1 MWSSYILTL
10 SFEQYRKL
18 PFVHQ
23 VWTVSFVNICCFSQF
38 KGRRCFSLVIAEQ
51 LIDGKGTH
59 RDEGDINAGKR
70 ISLPED
76 ARILLT
82 WCPCGG
88 NSCCSPSPSWT
99 SSQPAQIHYRCLYKY
114 SIFFWTNTLLLP
126 AQISHIFLRKYII
139 VCQISTFGF
148 GGNLITWAIL

>member
-1 MWSSYILTL
+1 MLSSYILTL
-10 SFEQYRKL
+10 PFEQYRKL

-59 RDEGDINAGKR
+59 RDEGDINAGKNASVGKE
-70 ISLPED
+70 SLIFYQKKCPD
-76 ARILLT
+76 LLT

-99 SSQPAQIHYRCLYKY
+99 SSQPAQIHYLCLYKY
-114 SIFFWTNTLLLP
+114 SIFSCTNTLLLP
-126 AQISHIFLRKYII
+126 AQIFSCTNTLFYVKL
-139 VCQISTFGF
+139 
-148 GGNLITWAIL
+148 A